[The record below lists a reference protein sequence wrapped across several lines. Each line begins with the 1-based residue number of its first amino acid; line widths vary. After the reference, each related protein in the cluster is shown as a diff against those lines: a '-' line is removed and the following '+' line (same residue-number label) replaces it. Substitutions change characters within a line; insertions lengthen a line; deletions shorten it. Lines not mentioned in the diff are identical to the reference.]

1 MVARGCGRV
10 GGRAM
15 VRQGGGGRGVVV
27 GIVGVGCRLAH
38 TGVGGVVGSP
48 HVGRRELGCRG
59 SRGGGPAVLVCL
71 WSVADGGCVGG
82 GGGVAA
88 ARRRGE

>member
-1 MVARGCGRV
+1 
-10 GGRAM
+10 M

-38 TGVGGVVGSP
+38 AGVGGVIGSP

-71 WSVADGGCVGG
+71 WSVDDGGCVGG
-82 GGGVAA
+82 SGGVAA